1 MKEQKIKAYLIRVD
15 ENTGECFRG
24 SLQDIPNELSFL
36 QSFVN
41 FNREHGLIQVINI
54 EGIDVI
60 CEDEGKLKQFPIS
73 RVWVEGTE
81 IVDVFVGNLICIRAD
96 EATGEFT
103 SIREE
108 DISVIRKYLKPVVP
122 LKNGKAMIIPDETW
136 LEEWKEK

>member
-36 QSFVN
+36 QHFVN

-54 EGIDVI
+54 EGINVI

-73 RVWVEGTE
+73 RVWVEDTE
-81 IVDVFVGNLICIRAD
+81 IVDVFVGNLICVRAN
-96 EATGEFT
+96 EVTGEFT

-108 DISVIRKYLKPVVP
+108 DISVIQKYLKPVVP

>member
-15 ENTGECFRG
+15 ENTGECYRG

-36 QSFVN
+36 QHFVN

-81 IVDVFVGNLICIRAD
+81 IVDVFVGNLICIRAN
-96 EATGEFT
+96 ETTGEFT

-108 DISVIRKYLKPVVP
+108 DISVIQKYLKPVVP
-122 LKNGKAMIIPDETW
+122 LKSGKAMIIPDEAW
-136 LEEWKEK
+136 LEEWKGD

>member
-36 QSFVN
+36 QHFVN

-96 EATGEFT
+96 EATGEFA

-122 LKNGKAMIIPDETW
+122 LKSGKAMIIPDETW